1 MSDSKSSILLSIHE
15 LNAVVSLSI
24 TTIRRRIRIREGTIP
39 AIQPGGKGTKLLIPV
54 EWLQKWSALSQ
65 ASPEQTTPITNAKQR
80 KTISGPRPRWMK

>member
-24 TTIRRRIRIREGTIP
+24 TTIRRRIREGTIP

-65 ASPEQTTPITNAKQR
+65 ASPEQTTSTTNAKQR